1 VKVLVVDDSA
11 TSRMVL
17 RAAVEDLGHECV
29 VAEDGTEGWRA
40 FQLEEPD
47 AVISDWLMPGMDGID
62 LCRLIRSDAD
72 APYTYFVMITSL
84 DDGESA
90 LSGMRAGADDYLTK
104 PFRPHDIEMR
114 LIAAARVTAVH
125 RRLRART
132 RQIEDEIRT
141 AAGVQQGLLPT
152 TPPTVPGVTL
162 GGISVPAA
170 EVGGDYY
177 DFLATPSGAVI
188 LVIADVTGHSISAAL
203 LMAMA
208 RTVLRE
214 QAARGLA
221 PHEALEA
228 INAAMY
234 GDLVNAGLFITF
246 FYAMYDPGTGA
257 LTFANGGHNPPV
269 LRRADGT
276 VEHLDADGA
285 PAGLL
290 AEVGFQLGIT
300 QLAAGDLLVMYT
312 DGIVEAGIEHGDP
325 FGDERLADV
334 VAAAAHLSP
343 GEVAERIH
351 EAVVAYAGADS
362 AHRDDITIAGLRVVD
377 SAGTESAT
385 DGPRAPTG
393 FEVSAR

>member
-1 VKVLVVDDSA
+1 MKVLVVDDSA

-17 RAAVEDLGHECV
+17 REAVEDLGHECV
-29 VAEDGTEGWRA
+29 VAEDGTEGWKA
-40 FQLEEPD
+40 FRHEEPE

-62 LCRLIRSDAD
+62 LCRLIREDAD

-132 RQIEDEIRT
+132 KQIEDEVRT
-141 AAGVQQGLLPT
+141 AAGVQQGLLPAN
-152 TPPTVPGVTL
+152 PPTVPGITM
-162 GGISVPAA
+162 GGLSVPAA

-177 DFLATPSGAVI
+177 DFLLTPGGAVI

-221 PHEALEA
+221 PHDALEA

-246 FYAMYDPGTGA
+246 FYAMYDPPTGA
-257 LTFANGGHNPPV
+257 LTFANGGHNPPL

-276 VEHLDADGA
+276 IEHLDADGA
-285 PAGLL
+285 PIGLL
-290 AEVGFQLGIT
+290 DEVGFQLGRT
-300 QLAAGDLLVMYT
+300 QLAAGDLVVLYT
-312 DGIVEAGIEHGDP
+312 DGIVEAGIELDDP
-325 FGDERLADV
+325 FGDERLAELVGAD
-334 VAAAAHLSP
+334 ANASP
-343 GEVAERIH
+343 AELALRIH
-351 EAVVAYAGADS
+351 DAVVAHSGAES
-362 AHRDDITIAGLRVVD
+362 AHRDDITVAGLRVD
-377 SAGTESAT
+377 DTAGTEGLT
-385 DGPRAPTG
+385 R
-393 FEVSAR
+393 

>member
-1 VKVLVVDDSA
+1 MKVLVVDDSA

-17 RAAVEDLGHECV
+17 REAVEDLGHECV
-29 VAEDGTEGWRA
+29 VAEDGTEGWQA
-40 FQLEEPD
+40 FRREEPE

-62 LCRLIRSDAD
+62 LCRLIREDAD

-132 RQIEDEIRT
+132 KQIEDEVRT

-152 TPPTVPGVTL
+152 TPPAIPGITL
-162 GGISVPAA
+162 GGLSVPAV

-177 DFLATPSGAVI
+177 DFLPTPSGAVI

-221 PHEALEA
+221 PHDALEA

-234 GDLVNAGLFITF
+234 GDLVNAGLFITM
-246 FYAMYDPGTGA
+246 FYAMYDPPTGA
-257 LTFANGGHNPPV
+257 LTFANGGHNPPL
-269 LRRADGT
+269 LRRVDGT
-276 VEHLDADGA
+276 LEYLDADGA
-285 PAGLL
+285 PVGLL
-290 AEVGFQLGIT
+290 AEVGFQLGCT
-300 QLAAGDLLVMYT
+300 QLAAGDLLMLYT
-312 DGIVEAGIEHGDP
+312 DGIVEAGIELDDP
-325 FGDERLADV
+325 FGDDRLAEV
-334 VAAAAHLSP
+334 VGAAANASPAELAVQIHDAVIAH
-343 GEVAERIH
+343 
-351 EAVVAYAGADS
+351 AGFDS
-362 AHRDDITIAGLRVVD
+362 AHRDDITVAGLRVAD
-377 SAGTESAT
+377 SERAE
-385 DGPRAPTG
+385 GP
-393 FEVSAR
+393 AR